1 MKSTK
6 KMILGQMAAI
16 SCMERGK
23 LCPMRDGRYY
33 NLQSWEDGRNV
44 VRYVP
49 KAEERSVR
57 EAVRG
62 YRKFRLLAEKYAD
75 MVIRDTRKA
84 EKKASL
90 VPKNRKRK
98 KN

>member
-6 KMILGQMAAI
+6 KMVLSQMATI

-23 LCPMRDGRYY
+23 LCPMRGGRYY

-44 VRYVP
+44 VRYIP
-49 KAEERSVR
+49 KAQEQSVR
-57 EAVRG
+57 EAVKG
-62 YRKFRLLAEKYAD
+62 YRKFMMLAEKYAD

-84 EKKASL
+84 EKKAL
-90 VPKNRKRK
+90 PVPKNGKRK
-98 KN
+98 EN